1 MWDYIYFLII
11 SLFIIMCSDYLYK
24 YLLDNYTRKS
34 EKDVLHNQTQ
44 KYKKII
50 EDLTNQEKQQELL
63 DFALDESKN

>member
-1 MWDYIYFLII
+1 
-11 SLFIIMCSDYLYK
+11 MCSDYLYK

-34 EKDVLHNQTQ
+34 EKNVLHNQTQ

-50 EDLTNQEKQQELL
+50 EDLTKQEKQQELL

>member
-11 SLFIIMCSDYLYK
+11 SLFTIICFHYLYK

-34 EKDVLHNQTQ
+34 EKDVLHTQTQ

-50 EDLTNQEKQQELL
+50 EDLTKEEKQQELL

>member
-1 MWDYIYFLII
+1 MWDYIYILLVSI
-11 SLFIIMCSDYLYK
+11 FIITCFHYLYK

-34 EKDVLHNQTQ
+34 EKDVLNNQTQ

-50 EDLTNQEKQQELL
+50 EDLTKQEKQQELL